1 MSNHNSYWM
10 YGVHAVKSALKNK
23 KRKIYELI
31 LMEGHEDSEITDAAS
46 QRKIKFDIQKK
57 KDFQTLVH
65 LDWVHQG
72 VIAKCEPLAGNY
84 NLEGETFLMLDQIT
98 DPHNLGAM
106 LRSAA
111 AFGIDGVIVQEKN
124 SPHETGTLAKTAS
137 GALEVVPIYR
147 MTNLSRALED
157 LKKEGFWVMGLDE
170 RGDKALHQADM
181 KGKIVFVMGAEGE
194 GLRRLVKDTC
204 DFLVRLPTEPEFPTL
219 NVSVAAALTLYEW
232 RRQKCL

>member
-1 MSNHNSYWM
+1 
-10 YGVHAVKSALKNK
+10 
-23 KRKIYELI
+23 
-31 LMEGHEDSEITDAAS
+31 
-46 QRKIKFDIQKK
+46 
-57 KDFQTLVH
+57 
-65 LDWVHQG
+65 
-72 VIAKCEPLAGNY
+72 
-84 NLEGETFLMLDQIT
+84 
-98 DPHNLGAM
+98 
-106 LRSAA
+106 
-111 AFGIDGVIVQEKN
+111 
-124 SPHETGTLAKTAS
+124 
-137 GALEVVPIYR
+137 